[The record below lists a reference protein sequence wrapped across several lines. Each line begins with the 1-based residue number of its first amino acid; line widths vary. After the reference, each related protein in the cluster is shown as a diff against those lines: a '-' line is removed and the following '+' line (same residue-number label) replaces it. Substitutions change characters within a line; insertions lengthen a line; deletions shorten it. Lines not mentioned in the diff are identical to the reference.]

1 MDELGQ
7 ISTGQGKKPVK
18 GCYTGL
24 RPRQQNYEVS
34 DSEGSTYYHE
44 LRKGPMLGFFPFCW
58 WRMRKESLFLVDGT
72 TFISFPSFL

>member
-7 ISTGQGKKPVK
+7 ISTGQVKKPVK
-18 GCYTGL
+18 GYTGL

-34 DSEGSTYYHE
+34 DSEGSTCYHE

-58 WRMRKESLFLVDGT
+58 
-72 TFISFPSFL
+72 

>member
-18 GCYTGL
+18 GYTGL

-34 DSEGSTYYHE
+34 DSEGSTRYHK
-44 LRKGPMLGFFPFCW
+44 LRKGPMLGFF
-58 WRMRKESLFLVDGT
+58 SLLLVEDEVGVSV
-72 TFISFPSFL
+72 FG